1 MLSLDNFGTRYVMS
15 ISKEVHYLPT
25 IVGVVMTLFV
35 GLVILGYTVQ
45 KIDILINYKE
55 NYMMS
60 I

>member
-1 MLSLDNFGTRYVMS
+1 MS